1 MPGIG
6 VIVNVIAVVLGGLL
20 GLGCGR
26 FLAERFQET
35 IMRACALVVIFL
47 GLGGALSKMLAVDT
61 DGRLSFIGIDMMLAA
76 LIGGAIIGEILNIE
90 DRMTAFG
97 AWLKRVSGS
106 TGDTHFI
113 DGFVSASLTICVGAM
128 SVIGAVNDRLLAD
141 PSVLFAKSVLD
152 GIVIMLLTATL
163 GRGCIFSAISV
174 GIFEG
179 AIFLAAGVVE
189 PFMTPAALANLSY
202 VGSILIFCVGTN
214 LFTLPYI
221 RVANFLPAL
230 VIAVLWPFL

>member
-6 VIVNVIAVVLGGLL
+6 VLANVVAVLIGGVL
-20 GLGCGR
+20 GLGGGR
-26 FLAERFQET
+26 FLAERFQAT
-35 IMRACALVVIFL
+35 LMRACALVVIFL
-47 GLGGALSKMLAVDT
+47 GLGGALSKMLVVGAH
-61 DGRLSFIGIDMMLAA
+61 GHLSFVGIDMMLTS

-97 AWLKRVSGS
+97 ASLKRISGS

-128 SVIGAVNDRLLAD
+128 AVIGAINDRLLAD
-141 PSVLFAKSVLD
+141 PSILFAKSVLD

-179 AIFLAAGVVE
+179 AVFLAAGAIE
-189 PFMTPAALANLSY
+189 PLMTDAALSNLSY
-202 VGSILIFCVGTN
+202 VGSILIFTVGTN
-214 LFTLPYI
+214 LMTLPYI

-230 VIAVLWPFL
+230 VIAVVWGVM